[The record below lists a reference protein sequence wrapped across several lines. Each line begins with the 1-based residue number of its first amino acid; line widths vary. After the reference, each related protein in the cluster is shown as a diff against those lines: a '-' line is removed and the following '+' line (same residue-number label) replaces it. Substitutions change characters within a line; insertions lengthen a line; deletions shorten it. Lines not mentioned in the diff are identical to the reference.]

1 MSIDEV
7 WECMNETMWLE
18 CHFCGEIFFCGDAPH
33 DEDGPICPQCGRGED
48 LDEYGMP
55 LVYIAGP
62 FREKEHRSEREVNS
76 RRAVAVANLA
86 VQQGLSP
93 IVIHPAILLGAYG
106 EDDSPRDRANGLQI
120 ACKIVRAVAGVP
132 KSRIWV
138 IKTDEDEISEGTQA
152 EVEAWKDEGGTKSQA
167 LMLTWDEWVLA
178 GAKKVK

>member
-1 MSIDEV
+1 MDE
-7 WECMNETMWLE
+7 C
-18 CHFCGEIFFCGDAPH
+18 
-33 DEDGPICPQCGRGED
+33 
-48 LDEYGMP
+48 GMP

-62 FREKEHRSEREVNS
+62 FREKDRRSGREVNS
-76 RRAVAVANLA
+76 MRAVAVASLA

-132 KSRIWV
+132 KSRLWV
-138 IKTDEDEISEGTQA
+138 IKTDDDELSEGTQA
-152 EVEAWKDEGGTKSQA
+152 ELDAWKDEGGMKSQT